1 MDITVNGKAA
11 FAATGGRPFEVD
23 RPTIVF
29 IHGGGLDHSV
39 WALQT
44 RYFAYHGRNVL
55 ALDLPG
61 HGRTAGPALTSIAAL
76 ADWLMA
82 LLDALAIEQA
92 ALVGHSMGSLVA
104 YDAAAR
110 NRGRVTALALLGTSI
125 PMPVA
130 GRLLDAAK
138 ADDNAAFDMVTLW
151 GHSRDGQ
158 TGANR
163 APGLWMTGAAVSL
176 LERSGPGVLHACLKA
191 ADDYRD
197 GLELAG
203 NIDCPTLL
211 VLAAH
216 DAMTPAG
223 AATPLTEAIANARSI
238 TLPGCGHMMMAEQPD
253 AVLDALISI
262 L

>member
-1 MDITVNGKAA
+1 MDITTGGKAA
-11 FAATGGRPFEVD
+11 FAGTGGQPFEAA

-61 HGRTAGPALTSIAAL
+61 HGRTAGPALATIPEM
-76 ADWLMA
+76 ADWVMA
-82 LLDALAIEQA
+82 LLDTLAIEKA

-110 NRGRVTALALLGTSI
+110 YPDRVTALALLGTSI

-138 ADDNAAFDMVTLW
+138 ANDSAAFDMVTLW

-163 APGLWMTGAAVSL
+163 APGLWMTGAAVTL
-176 LERSGPGVLHACLKA
+176 LERSGPRVLHACLKA

-203 NIDCPTLL
+203 NIVCPTLL
-211 VLAAH
+211 VLGEH
-216 DAMTPAG
+216 DAMTPAR
-223 AATPLTEAIANARSI
+223 AATPLAGAIANARVT
-238 TLPGCGHMMMAEQPD
+238 TLPACGHMMMAEQPD
-253 AVLDALISI
+253 AVLDALITI

>member
-1 MDITVNGKAA
+1 MDITVNGKDC
-11 FAATGGRPFEVD
+11 FAGTGGQPFEAD

-44 RYFAYHGRNVL
+44 RYFAYRGRSVL

-110 NRGRVTALALLGTSI
+110 YPARVTALALLGCSI

-130 GRLLDAAK
+130 GRLLDAAER
-138 ADDNAAFDMVTLW
+138 DDHAAFDMVTLW

-211 VLAAH
+211 LLAAH
-216 DAMTPAG
+216 DAMTPARAAAPLAG
-223 AATPLTEAIANARSI
+223 AIPGARVT
-238 TLPGCGHMMMAEQPD
+238 TLPACGHMMMAEQPD

>member
-1 MDITVNGKAA
+1 MDITVGGKAG
-11 FAATGGRPFEVD
+11 FAATGGQPFKAGQ
-23 RPTIVF
+23 PTIVF

-55 ALDLPG
+55 AVDLPG
-61 HGRTAGPALTSIAAL
+61 HGRTAGPVLTTIEAN
-76 ADWLMA
+76 ADWVMA
-82 LLDALAIEQA
+82 LLDALDVETA

-104 YDAAAR
+104 FDAAAR
-110 NRGRVTALALLGTSI
+110 YPARITALALLGTSI